1 LRAGDEK
8 KGAAKAAPG
17 NLKRMG
23 GFKPGPDGYPACRA
37 TCIVE
42 DSAARLDQAFARH
55 PVARPYPALAA
66 ADLAW
71 VDQSRPV
78 DHLTRRPGFVDFRL
92 DSDSYVFL
100 HYSAES
106 NAPVGNSF
114 SIGSKAE

>member
-1 LRAGDEK
+1 VVELIGLRAGE

-23 GFKPGPDGYPACRA
+23 V
-37 TCIVE
+37 IVE
-42 DSAARLDQAFARH
+42 DSAARPDQAFARH

-71 VDQSRPV
+71 VAGDPAQ
-78 DHLTRRPGFVDFRL
+78 
-92 DSDSYVFL
+92 
-100 HYSAES
+100 S

-114 SIGSKAE
+114 SIGSAAAVRNFSYSAASAC